1 MQIAEEIADLLLQI
15 KAIQLN
21 TEKPFLWAS
30 GIESPVY
37 CDNRLILS
45 DVRGRKKVIH
55 AFASLA
61 AAHFPGINC
70 IAGVATAGIA
80 HGALLAQQLALPFI
94 YVRSSPKGHGKQNQI
109 EGALFPGCRPL
120 VIEDLIST
128 GGSSLQAVRALQE
141 AGCEVPG
148 VLAIF
153 SYGLKKAAQ
162 AFHEADC
169 RLETLSDF
177 NTLVRRAL
185 DTGYLQQSQLEYIQS
200 WRDSIDSSNV

>member
-45 DVRGRKKVIH
+45 DVQGRKKVIH

-109 EGALFPGCRPL
+109 EGALFPGCRAL